1 MPVLADLVNDLIAL
15 IPEDGSRITNDQIRV
30 ALEQEAGEPLSD
42 ALLKDVKDRVVAMG
56 AAEKPRGPGGGLK
69 APGVSPPL
77 RASAPSGNGRPRRS
91 GNGVTPATPSSTIAA
106 GTTAA
111 SVLTGELR
119 NQIDRIWDAFWSG
132 GISNPLEVLE
142 QLTYLLFIR
151 RLDELE
157 TLEERRS
164 QRSGQPMRRR
174 IFPEG
179 ADEQGRPWSELRWS
193 RFKELGEAAS
203 MYRVS
208 EVVQFWM
215 SVDRASGC
223 SPSCGSW
230 AVRSLLRPPT

>member
-30 ALEQEAGEPLSD
+30 ALEQEA
-42 ALLKDVKDRVVAMG
+42 
-56 AAEKPRGPGGGLK
+56 AEKPRGPGGGLK
-69 APGVSPPL
+69 APGVSPPP

-91 GNGVTPATPSSTIAA
+91 GNGATPATPSSTIAA

-111 SVLTGELR
+111 YVLTGELR

-157 TLEERRS
+157 TLEERKALRT
-164 QRSGQPMRRR
+164 GQPMRRR

-179 ADEQGRPWSELRWS
+179 ADE
-193 RFKELGEAAS
+193 
-203 MYRVS
+203 
-208 EVVQFWM
+208 
-215 SVDRASGC
+215 
-223 SPSCGSW
+223 
-230 AVRSLLRPPT
+230 